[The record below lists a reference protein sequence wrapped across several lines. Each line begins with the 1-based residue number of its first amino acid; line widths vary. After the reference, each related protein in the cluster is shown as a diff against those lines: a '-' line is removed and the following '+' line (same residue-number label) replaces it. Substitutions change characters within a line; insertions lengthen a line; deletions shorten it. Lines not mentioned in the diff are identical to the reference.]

1 MYDYINGGISMTY
14 VPKPTI
20 GKAIKSINANA
31 EFSCPSYD
39 TTKLDDIVWHNNTI
53 PIAKED
59 IISKYNEL
67 VTAWE
72 SS

>member
-1 MYDYINGGISMTY
+1 MANYHIAIQEINPNAQFSINGDGEESLDNIIWY
-14 VPKPTI
+14 K
-20 GKAIKSINANA
+20 N
-31 EFSCPSYD
+31 
-39 TTKLDDIVWHNNTI
+39 TT

>member
-1 MYDYINGGISMTY
+1 MYDYLNGGIGMTY

-20 GKAIKSINANA
+20 GAAIKAINADA
-31 EFSCPSYD
+31 EFSCSSHD
-39 TTKLDDIVWHNNTI
+39 TAKLDDIVWYNDTT

-59 IISKYNEL
+59 IITKYNEL

-72 SS
+72 NN

>member
-1 MYDYINGGISMTY
+1 MTY

-20 GKAIKSINANA
+20 GVAIKTINADA
-31 EFSCPSYD
+31 EFSCSSHD
-39 TTKLDDIVWHNNTI
+39 TTMLDAIVWHNDTT

-59 IISKYNEL
+59 IIAKYNEL

-72 SS
+72 NN

>member
-1 MYDYINGGISMTY
+1 MTY

-31 EFSCPSYD
+31 EFSCSSHD
-39 TTKLDDIVWHNNTI
+39 TTMLDAIVWHNNTT

-59 IISKYNEL
+59 IIAKYNEL

-72 SS
+72 NSEWVI

>member
-1 MYDYINGGISMTY
+1 MSN
-14 VPKPTI
+14 VKPTI
-20 GKAIKSINANA
+20 GEAIKAINTNA

-39 TTKLDDIVWHNNTI
+39 TSKLDNIVWLNSTT

-59 IISKYNEL
+59 IITKYNEL

-72 SS
+72 NR

>member
-1 MYDYINGGISMTY
+1 MSN
-14 VPKPTI
+14 VKPTVGAAI
-20 GKAIKSINANA
+20 KAINPDA
-31 EFSCPSYD
+31 EFSTPND
-39 TTKLDDIVWHNNTI
+39 TSKLDNIIWFNNTT

-59 IISKYNEL
+59 IITKYNEL

>member
-1 MYDYINGGISMTY
+1 MYDYFNGGIGMSN
-14 VPKPTI
+14 VKPTI
-20 GKAIKSINANA
+20 GEAIKAINADA

-39 TTKLDDIVWHNNTI
+39 TSKLDNIVWFNNTT

-59 IISKYNEL
+59 IITKYNEL

-72 SS
+72 KE

>member
-1 MYDYINGGISMTY
+1 MYDYLNGGIGMTY

-20 GKAIKSINANA
+20 GAAITAINADA
-31 EFSCPSYD
+31 EFSCPSHD
-39 TTKLDDIVWHNNTI
+39 TAKLDDIVWYNNTT

-59 IISKYNEL
+59 IITKYNEL

-72 SS
+72 NN

>member
-1 MYDYINGGISMTY
+1 MYDYLNGGIGMTY

-20 GKAIKSINANA
+20 GAAIKAIKADA
-31 EFSCPSYD
+31 EFSCPSHD
-39 TTKLDDIVWHNNTI
+39 TAKLDDIVWYNNTT

-59 IISKYNEL
+59 IITKYNEL

-72 SS
+72 NN

>member
-1 MYDYINGGISMTY
+1 MYDYLNGGIGMTY

-20 GKAIKSINANA
+20 GAGIKGINADA
-31 EFSCPSYD
+31 EFSCPSHD
-39 TTKLDDIVWHNNTI
+39 TAKLDDIVWYNNTT

-59 IISKYNEL
+59 IITKYNEL

-72 SS
+72 NN

>member
-1 MYDYINGGISMTY
+1 MYDHFDGGIGMSN
-14 VPKPTI
+14 VKPTI
-20 GKAIKSINANA
+20 GKAIKAINADA

-39 TTKLDDIVWHNNTI
+39 TSKLDNIVWLNNTT

-59 IISKYNEL
+59 IITKYNEL

-72 SS
+72 KE

>member
-1 MYDYINGGISMTY
+1 MYDYLNGGIGMTY

-20 GKAIKSINANA
+20 GAAIKAINADA
-31 EFSCPSYD
+31 EFSCSSHD
-39 TTKLDDIVWHNNTI
+39 TAKLDDIVWYNNTT

-59 IISKYNEL
+59 IITKYNEL

-72 SS
+72 NN